1 MARCYH
7 CGQVL
12 DDEWMRKQGASLM
25 GKKGG
30 KNKTPDVK
38 AKLVQARWGSK
49 RKKNK
54 VAPS

>member
-12 DDEWMRKQGASLM
+12 DDEWLRKQGASLM